1 MNATIESFSLTAT
14 SHKKQKLLQQKKLS
28 SMKTTFSFVL
38 ELLIEVDETVRMI
51 LKKMK
56 TNWIIIACHLQR
68 LLMCLAWLV
77 KYLKVLD
84 QQLCQERIKV
94 QYQQFWRKIKW
105 SWFTLLCFQLGNLVK
120 TGIETSTKVLWN
132 T

>member
-1 MNATIESFSLTAT
+1 MNAITESFSLTAT

-105 SWFTLLCFQLGNLVK
+105 SWFTLLCFQQGNLVK